1 MNLIMFLKFMFLTN
15 DQTGVPKQVTWQ
27 FTTKKSFI
35 VNKYIEGHFTVFK
48 FLHLKYTF
56 LNTIIN

>member
-1 MNLIMFLKFMFLTN
+1 MFLTN

-56 LNTIIN
+56 LNTIIK